1 MKLNLHFWRSLSLV
15 VAGMFLLSTA
25 VLAQRTIT
33 GTITDGNTGE
43 PLIGANILVI
53 GSSAGTV
60 TDIDGSYSLQLPEG
74 AQEIEVSYTGYGSER
89 VAITT
94 SDVLDVQLTSG
105 ELLDEVVVVGY
116 GSVKKSDLTGAV
128 TAVTEEEFNKGV
140 ISSPEQL
147 IQGRAAGVQITQTNG
162 EPGAGVNIRIRG
174 TSSVRGGN
182 NPLFVV
188 DGVPLSGDDSSAG
201 GSNGG
206 LGSSAAR
213 NPLNFLNPNDIASID
228 ILKDASAT
236 AIYGSRGANG
246 VVIITTK
253 SGQAGQG
260 VLDYGYSLGIASI
273 SRKYDLLGRD
283 EFITAYADFN
293 GQQAAN
299 DLDGGADTDWQ
310 DEAFRTGLTHNHN
323 LSFGGGNAQGNY
335 RFSFSYMDQEGIV
348 EESGLQ
354 RLSARFNGNRKF
366 INDKLNVS
374 AQFTVANNHDD
385 NVPITTNS
393 GFRGD
398 LMGNILKANP
408 TQPVRDKDGEFVQLG
423 ITEPN
428 PIAILNLTE
437 SFTNTIRGLG
447 NLSAE
452 YEIIDGLTF
461 KTVVGFDRSFSS
473 RADAL
478 SRDLVVADVDGI
490 GRLYLND
497 IEINNQLWEN
507 YFTYNKDF
515 GAVSFTGLAGYSYQS
530 FERAGK
536 SAQYANFRT
545 GDLDVMINNLSS
557 ADQSNG
563 NAGAVGTNSF
573 RTIDE
578 LQSYFG
584 RLNLGIAEKYLF
596 TATLRADGST
606 RFGSGNQYGYFPS
619 FAFKWRLIQESFV
632 PELFTDLGLRLG
644 YGITGNQELPHN
656 LFQERQRY
664 GNWSIDNGAG
674 NINGGGLG
682 TVAFANPDLKWEST
696 SQYNLGLDFGFLN
709 NRLSGTLDLYYKT
722 TNDLLIQI
730 TSAQPAVSPFVW
742 DNLDA
747 DIVNQGVELGL
758 TGVVVDDRDFGWE
771 VLFNIAYNEN
781 EVQNFAGLINTGDI
795 DGQGLT
801 GAFSQRIA
809 QDQPLYAYF
818 LRQFGGFDAEGISI
832 YPNGDFQEFNGTSP
846 LPKVTAGLT
855 NTFRFG
861 NLDFNFFFTGQFGH
875 YIYSNTANAFFTA
888 GSLANGRNVTKD
900 VVGNGEG
907 NLNAP
912 DVSTRFLEKGDF
924 VRLQNV
930 SLGYT
935 FDTGGINAISG
946 LRLFVTAQNLFV
958 ITDYSGQDPEVSIS
972 KPINGVPSIGIDYTA
987 YPRARTITFG
997 ANVKF

>member
-1 MKLNLHFWRSLSLV
+1 MKLNLFTLRSGILLV
-15 VAGMFLLSTA
+15 FGFLLMSGTL
-25 VLAQRTIT
+25 LAQRTIS

-53 GSSAGTV
+53 GSSSGTI
-60 TDIDGSYSLQLPEG
+60 TDFDGNYSLSLPDD
-74 AQEIEVSYTGYGSER
+74 AKEIEVSYTGYGSER

-94 SDVLDVQLTSG
+94 SDIVNVQLTAG

-128 TAVTEEEFNKGV
+128 TAVSEEEFNKGV
-140 ISSPEQL
+140 ITSPEEL
-147 IQGRAAGVQITQTNG
+147 IQGRAAGVQITQTSG

-182 NPLFVV
+182 NPLFVI
-188 DGVPLSGDDSSAG
+188 DGVPLSGDETTAG
-201 GSNGG
+201 GSGSG
-206 LGSSAAR
+206 LGSSAAK

-253 SGQAGQG
+253 SGQEGKG
-260 VLDYGYSLGIASI
+260 VLDYAYSLGVANI
-273 SRKYDLLGRD
+273 SNKYDLLGRD
-283 EFITAYADFN
+283 DFLSAYADFN

-310 DEAFRTGLTHNHN
+310 DEAFRTALTHNHN
-323 LSFGGGNAQGNY
+323 MSFGGGNAQGNY
-335 RFSFSYMDQEGIV
+335 RFSLSYMDQEGIV

-366 INDKLNVS
+366 INDKLNLS

-408 TQPVRDKDGEFVQLG
+408 TQPVRDKDGNFVQLG

-437 SFTNTIRGLG
+437 SFTNTIRALG
-447 NLSAE
+447 NLSAA
-452 YEIIDGLTF
+452 YEILDGLTF
-461 KTVVGFDRSFSS
+461 KSVVGFDRSFSS
-473 RADAL
+473 RVDAL
-478 SRDLVVADVDGI
+478 SSDLVVADVDGI

-497 IEINNQLWEN
+497 IEVNNRLWEN

-515 GAVSFTGLAGYSYQS
+515 DGFGLTALAGYSYQS
-530 FERAGK
+530 FERSGK
-536 SAQYANFRT
+536 RAQYANFRT
-545 GDLDVMINNLSS
+545 SDLDVMINNLAS

-563 NAGAVGTNSF
+563 NAGSTGTNSF

-578 LQSYFG
+578 LQSFFG
-584 RLNLGIAEKYLF
+584 RLNFDIADKYLI

-632 PELFTDLGLRLG
+632 PDVFTDLGLRLG
-644 YGITGNQELPHN
+644 YGVTGNQELPHN

-664 GNWSIDNGAG
+664 GDWSIDQGAG
-674 NINGGGLG
+674 NINGGNLS
-682 TVAFANPDLKWEST
+682 TVAFANPNLKWEST
-696 SQYNLGLDFGFLN
+696 TQYNLGLDFGFVN
-709 NRLSGTLDLYYKT
+709 NRVSGTLDFYYKT

-747 DIVNQGVELGL
+747 DIINQGVELGL
-758 TGVVVDDRDFGWE
+758 NLVLVDDRDFGWD
-771 VLFNIAYNEN
+771 VLANFAYNDN

-801 GAFSQRIA
+801 GAFAQRIA
-809 QDQPLYAYF
+809 EGQPLYAYF
-818 LRQFGGFDAEGISI
+818 LRQFGGFDSEGISL

-846 LPKVTAGLT
+846 LPTVTAGLT
-855 NTFRFG
+855 NTFRYQ
-861 NLDFNFFFTGQFGH
+861 NFDLNIFFTGQFGH
-875 YIYSNTANAFFTA
+875 HIYSNTRNAFFTA
-888 GSLANGRNVTKD
+888 GSLANGRNVTSD

-924 VRLQNV
+924 IRLQNL

-935 FDTGGINAISG
+935 FDTGSNSVISD
-946 LRLFVTAQNLFV
+946 LRLFVTGQNLFV
-958 ITDYSGQDPEVSIS
+958 ITDYSGQDPEVSVS

-987 YPRARTITFG
+987 YPRARTFTFG

>member
-1 MKLNLHFWRSLSLV
+1 MKLNLHSIKSWGVLVLSIFMFSSALV
-15 VAGMFLLSTA
+15 
-25 VLAQRTIT
+25 AQRTIT
-33 GTITDGNTGE
+33 GTITDGNSGE

-53 GSSAGTV
+53 GSSSGTI
-60 TDIDGSYSLQLPEG
+60 TDFDGKYSLNVPDG
-74 AQEIEVSYTGYGSER
+74 AAEIEVSYTGYGSER
-89 VAITT
+89 VVITS
-94 SDVLDVQLTSG
+94 SDVLDVQLTAG
-105 ELLDEVVVVGY
+105 ELLDEIVVVGY

-128 TAVTEEEFNKGV
+128 TAVSEEEFNKGV
-140 ISSPEQL
+140 ITSPEEL

-188 DGVPLSGDDSSAG
+188 DGVPLSGDNSSAG
-201 GSNGG
+201 GRAAG

-253 SGQAGQG
+253 SGQEGKG
-260 VLDYGYSLGIASI
+260 VMDYAYSLGVANI
-273 SRKYDLLGRD
+273 SNKYDLLGRD
-283 EFITAYADFN
+283 EFLSAYADFN

-299 DLDGGADTDWQ
+299 DLDGGENTDWQ
-310 DEAFRTGLTHNHN
+310 DEAFRTALTHNHN
-323 LSFGGGNAQGNY
+323 LSYGGGNAQGAY
-335 RFSFSYMDQEGIV
+335 RFSLSYMDQEGII

-366 INDKLNVS
+366 INDKLNLN
-374 AQFTVANNHDD
+374 AQFTVANNQDD
-385 NVPITTNS
+385 NVPVTTNS

-408 TQPVRDKDGEFVQLG
+408 TQPVRDKSGEFVQLG

-428 PIAILNLTE
+428 PIAMLNLTE
-437 SFTNTIRGLG
+437 SYTNTIRALG
-447 NLSAE
+447 NVSAD
-452 YEIIDGLTF
+452 YEIIEGLTF
-461 KTVVGFDRSFSS
+461 KSVLGFDRSYSS
-473 RADAL
+473 RVDAL
-478 SRDLVVADVDGI
+478 SRDLVVADVSGI
-490 GRLYLND
+490 GRLYLDD
-497 IEINNQLWEN
+497 IEVNNQLWEN
-507 YFTYNKDF
+507 YFTYTKDF
-515 GAVSFTGLAGYSYQS
+515 GGLSFTGLAGYSYQS
-530 FERAGK
+530 FERSGK

-545 GDLDVMINNLSS
+545 SELDVMINNLAS

-563 NAGAVGTNSF
+563 NAGSSGTNSF
-573 RTIDE
+573 RTFDE

-584 RLNLGIAEKYLF
+584 RLNFDIANKYLI

-632 PELFTDLGLRLG
+632 PDFFTDLGLRLG

-664 GNWSIDNGAG
+664 GDWNIDNGAG
-674 NINGGGLG
+674 NINGGNLG
-682 TVAFANPDLKWEST
+682 TVAFANPNLKWEST
-696 SQYNLGLDFGFLN
+696 LQYNLGLDFGFAN
-709 NRLSGTLDLYYKT
+709 NRISGTLDVYYKN

-747 DIVNQGVELGL
+747 DIVNQGIELGL
-758 TGVVVDDRDFGWE
+758 NLVAVDNKDFGWDI
-771 VLFNIAYNEN
+771 LANFAYNDN

-801 GAFSQRIA
+801 GAFAQRIA
-809 QDQPLYAYF
+809 EGQPLYAYF
-818 LRQFGGFDAEGISI
+818 LRQFGGFDSEGISL

-846 LPKVTAGLT
+846 LPTVTAGLT
-855 NTFRFG
+855 NTFRYG
-861 NLDFNFFFTGQFGH
+861 NFDLNIFFTGQFGH
-875 YIYSNTANAFFTA
+875 HIYSNTRNALFTA

-924 VRLQNV
+924 IRLQNL

-935 FDTGGINAISG
+935 FDTGNSVVSD
-946 LRLFVTAQNLFV
+946 LRLFVTGQNLFV

-972 KPINGVPSIGIDYTA
+972 KPINGVPSKS
-987 YPRARTITFG
+987 TIFL
-997 ANVKF
+997 VS